1 MIQGSP
7 VNLNLVIDL
16 VIGTPFCKTSD
27 INRKINESIIYFK
40 GFPLISKRFSQP
52 HKL

>member
-1 MIQGSP
+1 MIQGSA

-16 VIGTPFCKTSD
+16 VIGTPFCKISD
-27 INRKINESIIYFK
+27 INRKINESIYFK
-40 GFPLISKRFSQP
+40 GFHLISKRFSQP